1 MKILLIGASGLL
13 GRHLTIEADRPSHQD
28 LDIVEPIQTPGKYDL
43 IIHCAAYT
51 DVEGAET
58 NGKIKCFEANVL
70 GTWNLVQVYSDTPF
84 VYISSEY
91 AKTPVNFYSLT
102 KRMAEELVASHS
114 NHLIIR
120 TLFKQRPWKY
130 EKAFIDQFTMG
141 DYVDVIAPLIEKE
154 ILKWDR
160 KSKMIYVGTGRK
172 RIYDLAKKSKPDVG
186 IMSIRDI
193 KVKLPADYL

>member
-1 MKILLIGASGLL
+1 MRVLLTGSSGLL
-13 GRHLTIEADRPSHQD
+13 GRHLTVDSDRPTHQE
-28 LDIVEPIQTPGKYDL
+28 LDITKPVIPNKYDL

-51 DVEGAET
+51 DVEKAEVERYQ
-58 NGKIKCFEANVL
+58 CFNVNVL
-70 GTWNLVQVYSDTPF
+70 GTLNLLLAYPNTPF

-91 AKTPVNFYSLT
+91 ADKPVNFYSRT
-102 KRMAEELVASHS
+102 KRMAEELVLAHPSF
-114 NHLIIR
+114 LIIR
-120 TLFKQRPWKY
+120 TLFKERPWKY
-130 EKAFIDQFTMG
+130 DKAFIDQFTTG

-186 IMSIRDI
+186 IMSIRDV